1 MAGGCLLSAV
11 CSLQSAIGFPHTI
24 PPMLLPR
31 SAISALEMR
40 LGVPSRAFRVVTVS
54 LDLDPLDLVRSG
66 ASAFGFAGFFASPEG
81 RSIGGIGAA
90 RRFSSSGSGRLL
102 AIDAPTR
109 DLGAGATLLVGFGFD
124 DEEPSGAEWDGFAPA
139 AAVVPEVTVIREGGE
154 SHLVMAVP
162 PGSDGAALLTLL
174 STLERPTPI
183 ADAGEADEEVEARP
197 APSDYVGRV
206 DEAVGAIKGGSLAK
220 VVLARSVVVRRTLP
234 IDAFAVVARLRAAH
248 PSSWVFGWQE
258 GDGVFVG
265 ASPELL
271 VARRGEH
278 VHLSPLAGSA
288 PRSTDAEQDRR
299 LGDAL
304 LASAKDRSEHELV
317 ITDAMHRLTP
327 LVSGLHRAPTPQLL
341 RFPSVQHLATPIS
354 GVTSA
359 RILELA
365 AALHPTAAV
374 GGVPRGEAQRFIAR
388 AETIERGWYA
398 GGIGWADDTGDG
410 EFAIGLR
417 CALLRGDTAVAYA
430 GSGIVADS
438 LPTAELEETRLKL
451 RPMLDLLT

>member
-1 MAGGCLLSAV
+1 
-11 CSLQSAIGFPHTI
+11 
-24 PPMLLPR
+24 MLLPR
-31 SAISALEMR
+31 SALSALEGR
-40 LGVPSRAFRVVTVS
+40 LGVPSRAFRVISVAV
-54 LDLDPLDLVRSG
+54 DVDPLDLVRSG
-66 ASAFGFAGFFASPEG
+66 AAAFGFAGFFASPEG

-90 RRFSSSGSGRLL
+90 RRFSSEGPGRLL
-102 AIDAPTR
+102 AVDGPTR
-109 DLGAGATLLVGFGFD
+109 DLPVGSTLLAGFAFD
-124 DEEPSGAEWDGFAPA
+124 DGEPSSAAWDGFAPA

-162 PGSDGAALLTLL
+162 PGSDGGALLTLL
-174 STLERPTPI
+174 STLERPAPV

-197 APSDYVGRV
+197 APADYVGIV
-206 DEAVGAIKGGSLAK
+206 DEAVGAIKAGSFAK
-220 VVLARSVVVRRTLP
+220 VVLARSVVVRRSLP

-288 PRSTDAEQDRR
+288 PRSADAEQDRR

-317 ITDAMHRLTP
+317 ITDALSRLHP
-327 LVSGLHRAPTPQLL
+327 LVAGLHRSPTPQLH

-354 GVTSA
+354 GTTSA

-374 GGVPRGEAQRFIAR
+374 GGVPRIEAQRFIAR
-388 AETIERGWYA
+388 VEAIERGWYA
-398 GGIGWADDTGDG
+398 GGIGWADETGDG
-410 EFAIGLR
+410 ELAIGLR

-438 LPTAELEETRLKL
+438 LPAAELEETRLKL
-451 RPMLDLLT
+451 RPMLEVLA

>member
-1 MAGGCLLSAV
+1 
-11 CSLQSAIGFPHTI
+11 
-24 PPMLLPR
+24 MLLPR
-31 SAISALEMR
+31 SALSALELR
-40 LGVPSRAFRVVTVS
+40 LGVPSRAFRVVTVEV
-54 LDLDPLDLVRSG
+54 DLDPLDLVRSG

-90 RRFSSSGSGRLL
+90 RRFSSAGPGRLL
-102 AIDAPTR
+102 AVDAPTR
-109 DLGAGATLLVGFGFD
+109 HLPAGATLLVGFGFGD
-124 DEEPSGAEWDGFAPA
+124 DEPAGAEWSGFAPA
-139 AAVVPEVTVIREGGE
+139 AAVVPEVTVIREGGR
-154 SHLVMAVP
+154 SHLVVAVP
-162 PGSDGAALLTLL
+162 PGSDGGGLLTLL
-174 STLERPTPI
+174 STLERPASLT
-183 ADAGEADEEVEARP
+183 DASEADEEVEARP
-197 APSDYVGRV
+197 APADYVGLV
-206 DEAVGAIKGGSLAK
+206 DEAVGAIRVGSFAK

-258 GDGVFVG
+258 GEAVFVG

-288 PRSTDAEQDRR
+288 PRSADPEQDRR
-299 LGDAL
+299 LGEAL

-317 ITDAMHRLTP
+317 ITDAMHRLAP
-327 LVSGLHRAPTPQLL
+327 LVAGLHRSPTPQLH

-354 GVTSA
+354 GTTAA
-359 RILELA
+359 RALELA
-365 AALHPTAAV
+365 AVLHPTAAV
-374 GGVPRGEAQRFIAR
+374 GGVPRAEAQRFIAR

-398 GGIGWADDTGDG
+398 GGIGWVDDTGDG
-410 EFAIGLR
+410 EFAIALR

-438 LPTAELEETRLKL
+438 QPAAELEETRLKL